1 MNSEQPSSQAFNASN
16 PTSPNLTE
24 SDAKSEQFEY
34 PIASYAARGQ
44 MANTVVKNEILSAS
58 FLKRAKQ
65 LAITAALALSITAA
79 LSACGAN
86 QSEVQAKGSAP
97 SETLTETDSGQ
108 APSLEAPTTSGDR
121 LNGRQDYVTEEN
133 VTGPEGITEQKPGEL
148 PNGVHY
154 DYSNYADIEKKTG
167 KNPFAFDQDLSKY
180 YGDEDKTIDALLA
193 VANRTPEVLSA
204 YANQILFDSEKA
216 ELGIQGMT
224 MTELDDYLSNP
235 TNEDGGEL
243 QQKIYNK
250 LDEIFHDK
258 ENTRLTF
265 YREYGHEQSNYIY
278 FYDKDNNRIMT
289 PDEMH
294 LAQSPRQRRGEYQ
307 ADMLRNNGKEFV
319 TVADFNLPC
328 GGQLNYV
335 EKNASEGVPIMLV
348 DMPDEVPTEKTDEQ
362 EDETPTTTGTSGGNN
377 PPKDPPE
384 DEETIIIR
392 EEELDK
398 KNTSAERKNAG
409 VGVVPITKETLKED
423 VTPKTTKTQDEANF
437 AAIREQEAAKQRQ
450 AKQAAARAAEEAE
463 AERRA
468 AEEASRLEAERQQ
481 AEAAAR
487 AEAERRAATE
497 RARLAAEEAAKEEA
511 AKEEA
516 AKRQADKAAA
526 RAAEQAE
533 AEAEAE
539 AERRDAE
546 ETSAREEAQSQANEA
561 AEEARAV
568 AEAASTNDESRDA
581 NDWAFGAFDLGN

>member
-1 MNSEQPSSQAFNASN
+1 M
-16 PTSPNLTE
+16 
-24 SDAKSEQFEY
+24 
-34 PIASYAARGQ
+34 
-44 MANTVVKNEILSAS
+44 
-58 FLKRAKQ
+58 
-65 LAITAALALSITAA
+65 
-79 LSACGAN
+79 
-86 QSEVQAKGSAP
+86 
-97 SETLTETDSGQ
+97 
-108 APSLEAPTTSGDR
+108 
-121 LNGRQDYVTEEN
+121 
-133 VTGPEGITEQKPGEL
+133 
-148 PNGVHY
+148 
-154 DYSNYADIEKKTG
+154 
-167 KNPFAFDQDLSKY
+167 SKY

-328 GGQLNYV
+328 GGQLNFV
-335 EKNASEGVPIMLV
+335 EKNAPEGVPIMLV

-409 VGVVPITKETLKED
+409 VGVVPITKETIKED
-423 VTPKTTKTQDEANF
+423 VTPKTTKTQ
-437 AAIREQEAAKQRQ
+437 
-450 AKQAAARAAEEAE
+450 AE

-468 AEEASRLEAERQQ
+468 AEEANRLEAERQQ

-511 AKEEA
+511 AREEA
-516 AKRQADKAAA
+516 ANRQADEAAT
-526 RAAEQAE
+526 RAADEAATRADISAGAEQQA
-533 AEAEAE
+533 AK
-539 AERRDAE
+539 
-546 ETSAREEAQSQANEA
+546 ETSVREEAQDEANEA
-561 AEEARAV
+561 AEEARAA